1 MAGRTARTNDFKREG
16 FKIGFHQGF
25 QASGT
30 SKSSPVRTAR
40 PGSAAQRRQG
50 TPARR
55 QTSTGQGALT
65 MFTPSRDDVRD
76 FFSGVWKKHD
86 AREIMTPLE
95 TQALDWVLEHPQYHP
110 LLAAPEQYRDKDF
123 LPEFGEVNPFLHLSL
138 HLSVTEQIS
147 IDQPPGIRAQ
157 FERLAKKHGS
167 LHEAAHD
174 VLECLGETVWKAQ
187 RDNAPP
193 DGEAYL
199 ECIKRK

>member
-1 MAGRTARTNDFKREG
+1 
-16 FKIGFHQGF
+16 
-25 QASGT
+25 
-30 SKSSPVRTAR
+30 
-40 PGSAAQRRQG
+40 
-50 TPARR
+50 
-55 QTSTGQGALT
+55 

-138 HLSVTEQIS
+138 HLSVTEQMS